1 MVAAVA
7 AKAATGVPPHARL
20 RRALNVALGA
30 SPDAH
35 RALGDGPGPGGMDG
49 RRRPQR
55 GTPSGPDTNR
65 LILSGFGPHR
75 AGTRRPSTDPESVQT
90 YLALRHA
97 LRS

>member
-55 GTPSGPDTNR
+55 GTPSGPDTIR
-65 LILSGFGPHR
+65 LILSGFGPPR
-75 AGTRRPSTDPESVQT
+75 AGTRLTACACV
-90 YLALRHA
+90 
-97 LRS
+97 

>member
-7 AKAATGVPPHARL
+7 AKAATGVPAHGHARL

-55 GTPSGPDTNR
+55 GTPSGPEENR
-65 LILSGFGPHR
+65 QVFSDF
-75 AGTRRPSTDPESVQT
+75 
-90 YLALRHA
+90 
-97 LRS
+97 